1 MDSPARTSNRRA
13 FLGSAGLMALA
24 GLGLIPNTSAA
35 KSAVKKGVD
44 RRSNKRTADVSPA
57 AIQRLRL
64 PKSGEL
70 VPVIGLGTSRTFDV
84 DPSAENTAL
93 VEVMQRFFAWGG
105 SLIDS
110 SPMYK
115 RSEEVVGTLCKKVG
129 RDDLFFAT
137 KVWTPEGKQAG
148 IKQMERSQELMGA
161 ARFDLLQVHNLVDLK
176 VQLQTLTE
184 WKQQGRLRYVGVTE
198 MKDFATVEELVTS
211 DQLDF
216 IQIPYSV
223 NDRRVEERLLQ
234 ACIDHGVAVL
244 VMRPYERGRLFGA
257 VKGKDLPEWAADF
270 GATSWGQLFLKF
282 ILGHPA
288 ATLPIPATSK
298 AHHLD
303 DNMAAG
309 LGAPLDEASRRKL
322 IKILQG

>member
-1 MDSPARTSNRRA
+1 MDSPGRTSNRRA

-35 KSAVKKGVD
+35 KSAVKKGDD
-44 RRSNKRTADVSPA
+44 RRSHKRTAEVSPA

-84 DPSAENTAL
+84 DPGAENTAL

-148 IKQMERSQELMGA
+148 IKQMERSQELMGT
-161 ARFDLLQVHNLVDLK
+161 ARFDLLQVHNLVDLE
-176 VQLQTLTE
+176 VQLQTLKE
-184 WKQQGRLRYVGVTE
+184 WKQQRRVRYVGVTE
-198 MKDFATVEELVTS
+198 MKDFAKVEELVS
-211 DQLDF
+211 SEQLDF

-223 NDRRVEERLLQ
+223 TDRRVEERLLP
-234 ACIDHGVAVL
+234 ACMDHGVAVL

-257 VKGKDLPEWAADF
+257 VKGKDLPTWAADF

-288 ATLPIPATSK
+288 TMLPIPATSK

-309 LGAPLDEASRRKL
+309 LGAPLDESSRLKL
-322 IKILQG
+322 IKILQD